1 MGIRYSDTAPLEWQ
15 ELLAVEVSTLKVNI
29 TLTAKFYKCDI
40 NNMAGF
46 TILHINNL
54 DNHHA
59 FSLQLLINSPL
70 HLEYSKIDFP
80 FSKQ

>member
-1 MGIRYSDTAPLEWQ
+1 MDIVIHSWQ
-15 ELLAVEVSTLKVNI
+15 LKSLSTLKVNI

-40 NNMAGF
+40 NNMAGSHDS
-46 TILHINNL
+46 TYINNL
-54 DNHHA
+54 DNHHV
-59 FSLQLLINSPL
+59 FSL